1 MEARCREQA
10 EERPDR
16 STADI
21 RSQGSPMSG
30 SKAPR
35 KQRRRP
41 ALCGRLLCFHCSYL
55 ANRDSRAAQ
64 RSSITRPIRSHSES
78 LHPFRLA
85 NARQWRTDASVS
97 PTICAFASADSPQIS
112 PNESKPS
119 TSLFPASPKMEV
131 TRTRAATGLM
141 LTSKTGA
148 NTHPLFLRMRPRFR
162 RWSSVLCNA
171 TENTTLRKSSVS
183 SQRQSGIDRIS
194 IWSLEVGVAV
204 GKRTAYPP
212 TTQTEPTRSDENF
225 GSFPGKTRKDIDNRN
240 HQELLTRCGST

>member
-1 MEARCREQA
+1 
-10 EERPDR
+10 
-16 STADI
+16 
-21 RSQGSPMSG
+21 MSG

-35 KQRRRP
+35 KQERRS

-64 RSSITRPIRSHSES
+64 RSSITRPIRSHSKS

-171 TENTTLRKSSVS
+171 TENTTLRKSSAS

-194 IWSLEVGVAV
+194 ICSLEVGVAV
-204 GKRTAYPP
+204 GKRAAYPP

-225 GSFPGKTRKDIDNRN
+225 GRFPGKTRIDIDNRN